1 MAAIVFLGTASY
13 VAATKLNH
21 QSPGPGQLPYK
32 LEVSKLATF
41 EHPENTSYDYWARSS
56 SLWTCSA
63 LLFLVV
69 ALINYVFSFA
79 YVSVFW
85 RYREAKDMV
94 AELDGQNCEIPGMF
108 ILTVYSTMLVLTTG
122 TFCIGVYLCAFLY
135 KIIHLV
141 MSLVCPIGISNMK
154 RGWAGIPNRDFSHYE
169 EEFDFEANINEQPDY
184 WNATGPEKLHTDRDA
199 TVVMNNDGADYGLTK
214 GYLGDKHYVAN
225 NKLKKDYL
233 FTPEGGL
240 LEEDDENTGLLS
252 STSRPLIN

>member
-13 VAATKLNH
+13 VAATKLQH

-32 LEVSKLATF
+32 LEVSKLSTF

-69 ALINYVFSFA
+69 SLINYVFSFA

-94 AELDGQNCEIPGMF
+94 PELDGQNCEIPGMF
-108 ILTVYSTMLVLTTG
+108 ILTVYSTMLVLSTG

-135 KIIHLV
+135 KIVHLV

-169 EEFDFEANINEQPDY
+169 EEVDFEANVNEQPDY
-184 WNATGPEKLHTDRDA
+184 WNATGP
-199 TVVMNNDGADYGLTK
+199 
-214 GYLGDKHYVAN
+214 
-225 NKLKKDYL
+225 
-233 FTPEGGL
+233 
-240 LEEDDENTGLLS
+240 
-252 STSRPLIN
+252 